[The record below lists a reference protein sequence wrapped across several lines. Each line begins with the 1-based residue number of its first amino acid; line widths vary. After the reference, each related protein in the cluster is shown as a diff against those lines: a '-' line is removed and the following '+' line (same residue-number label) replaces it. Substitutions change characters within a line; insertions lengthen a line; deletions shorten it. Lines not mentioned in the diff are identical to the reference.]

1 MCEIKIKILYI
12 KKHVYKKRKERT
24 HGEIGKENI
33 NHHIYIYIYISKIS
47 TIYVKIVTKPVYKML
62 KEAPTATKR

>member
-1 MCEIKIKILYI
+1 MCETEIMILYI

-24 HGEIGKENI
+24 HGEIGKKNI
-33 NHHIYIYIYISKIS
+33 HHIYIYISKIS

-62 KEAPTATKR
+62 KEAPTATRR